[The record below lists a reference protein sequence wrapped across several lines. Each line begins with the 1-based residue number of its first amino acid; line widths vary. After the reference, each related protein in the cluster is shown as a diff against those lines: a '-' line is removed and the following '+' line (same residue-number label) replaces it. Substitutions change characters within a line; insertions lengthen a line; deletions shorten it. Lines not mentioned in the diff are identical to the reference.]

1 MNVRAVRM
9 YCDRLEGII
18 ESIAVEG
25 ETIADVEELNEYQAD
40 KLKAL
45 KQLYQDLNSIKRADN
60 FFNN

>member
-1 MNVRAVRM
+1 MHVRVVRM
-9 YCDRLEGII
+9 YYDRLEEII

-25 ETIADVEELNEYQAD
+25 ETIADAEELNDYQAD

-45 KQLYQDLNSIKRADN
+45 KQLYQDLNSIKRVDN